1 MISLFV
7 SKYFEVIEGKISI
20 HFKPT
25 VCILFTPSFQA
36 QNVRLYKKLF
46 LKILTLCMISIQER
60 FQIKSGL
67 QWHRYGSPELAQ
79 ALDFFLDPM
88 SLLKALYVYQF
99 QNLCHWYGHFLV
111 FCLFLF
117 SRPYLCSRP
126 YVFFCQIFPALRLFR
141 TLE

>member
-1 MISLFV
+1 MLGFIR
-7 SKYFEVIEGKISI
+7 
-20 HFKPT
+20 
-25 VCILFTPSFQA
+25 SF
-36 QNVRLYKKLF
+36 F
-46 LKILTLCMISIQER
+46 CKILTLCMISIQER

-111 FCLFLF
+111 LCLFLF

-126 YVFFCQIFPALRLFR
+126 YVFFVKFSLPYVYSGLQSKQASMGFVFYLLHLNFNRSALSLFF
-141 TLE
+141 